1 MILDSLKNTAAAE
14 KLHPLFK
21 QAFDYIKANDLSQVA
36 PGKIE
41 LDGANLFISVAEI
54 TGKTQEAAKMETHN
68 KYIDIQIPIVG
79 VETMGWLAG
88 ENCKNPIDGYNA
100 EKDITFFT
108 DKPSTYVQVQ
118 PGEFAIFFPEDG
130 HAPAIG
136 EGFIKKLIVKV
147 LV

>member
-1 MILDSLKNTAAAE
+1 MILGSLKNTAAVE
-14 KLHPLFK
+14 NLHPRFK
-21 QAFDYIKANDLSQVA
+21 QAFDYIKANDLTKAA

-41 LDGANLFISVAEI
+41 LDGNNLFISVAEI
-54 TGKTQEAAKMETHN
+54 TGKSKEAAKMETHN
-68 KYIDIQIPIVG
+68 KYIDIQIPVVG
-79 VETMGWLAG
+79 IETMGWLAG
-88 ENCKNPIDGYNA
+88 DNCQNSAEGYNA
-100 EKDITFFT
+100 DKDITFFSEQ
-108 DKPSTYVQVQ
+108 PSTYIQVR

>member
-1 MILDSLKNTAAAE
+1 MILDSLKNTAAVE
-14 KLHPLFK
+14 KIHPLFK
-21 QAFDYIKANDLSQVA
+21 QAFDYIKANDLSKVA

-54 TGKTQEAAKMETHN
+54 TGKTQEAARIETHN
-68 KYIDIQIPIVG
+68 KYIDIQIPVVG

-88 ENCKNPIDGYNA
+88 EYCKNTTDGYNA

-108 DKPSTYVQVQ
+108 DKPSTYVKVQ
-118 PGEFAIFFPEDG
+118 PGEFIVFFPEDG

>member
-54 TGKTQEAAKMETHN
+54 TGKTQDAAKMETHN

-88 ENCKNPIDGYNA
+88 ENCKNPIDAYNA

-136 EGFIKKLIVKV
+136 KGFIKKLIVKV